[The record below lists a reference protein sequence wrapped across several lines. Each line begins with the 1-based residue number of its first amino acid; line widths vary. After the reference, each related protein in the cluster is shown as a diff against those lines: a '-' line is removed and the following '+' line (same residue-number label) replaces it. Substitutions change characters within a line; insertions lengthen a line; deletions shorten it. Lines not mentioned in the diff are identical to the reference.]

1 MKKNALTTIL
11 FLALASMLSAQ
22 TGLTGKWQGKTPM
35 SGSDVLLELSVEQET
50 LNGTLTISGETE
62 TITDGK
68 VSKNTFTFKVTHDGQ
83 TQAFT
88 GEFDGNEV
96 KVWTDRGGSASAAVL
111 KRVKR

>member
-1 MKKNALTTIL
+1 MRRIAITTIL
-11 FLALASMLSAQ
+11 LLVLPIMLSAQ

-35 SGSDVLLELSVEQET
+35 GSDVLLDLSVEQET
-50 LNGTLTISGETE
+50 LNGTLTINGETE

-68 VSKNTFTFKVTHDGQ
+68 VSKNMFTFKVTHENR

-88 GEFDGNEV
+88 GEFGGSEI
-96 KVWTDRGGSASAAVL
+96 KVWTDRGGSASAVVL

>member
-1 MKKNALTTIL
+1 MKKTAITMIL
-11 FLALASMLSAQ
+11 FFALPIMLSAQ

-35 SGSDVLLELSVEQET
+35 GSDVLLDLSVEQET
-50 LNGTLTISGETE
+50 LTGTLTIRGETE

-68 VSKNTFTFKVTHDGQ
+68 VSKNTFTFKVTHEDQ

-88 GEFDGNEV
+88 GEFGGSEI
-96 KVWTDRGGSASAAVL
+96 KMWTDRGGSASAVVL

>member
-1 MKKNALTTIL
+1 MKKIAVTTIL
-11 FLALASMLSAQ
+11 LLALPVILSAQ

-35 SGSDVLLELSVEQET
+35 GSDVLLDLSVEQET
-50 LNGTLTISGETE
+50 LNGTLTIRGETE

-68 VSKNTFTFKVTHDGQ
+68 VSKNTFTFKVTHDDQ

-88 GEFDGNEV
+88 GEFGGSEV
-96 KVWTDRGGSASAAVL
+96 KLWTDRVGSASAAVL

>member
-1 MKKNALTTIL
+1 MKNIAITTIL
-11 FLALASMLSAQ
+11 LLALPIMLSAQ

-35 SGSDVLLELSVEQET
+35 GSEVLLDLSVEQET
-50 LNGTLTISGETE
+50 LKGTLTISGETE

-68 VSKNTFTFKVTHDGQ
+68 VSKNTFTFKVTHDSQ

-88 GEFDGNEV
+88 GEFGGSEI
-96 KVWTDRGGSASAAVL
+96 KIWTDRGGAASAAVL

>member
-1 MKKNALTTIL
+1 MKKITVTTIL
-11 FLALASMLSAQ
+11 LLALPIMLSAQ

-35 SGSDVLLELSVEQET
+35 SSSDVLLDLSVEQEKLT
-50 LNGTLTISGETE
+50 GTLTISGETE

-88 GEFDGNEV
+88 GEFGGDEI